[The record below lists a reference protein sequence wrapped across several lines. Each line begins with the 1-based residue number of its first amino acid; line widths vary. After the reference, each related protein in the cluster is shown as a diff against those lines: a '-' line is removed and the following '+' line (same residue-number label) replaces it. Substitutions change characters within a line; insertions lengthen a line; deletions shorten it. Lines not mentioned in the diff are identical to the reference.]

1 MYFDELDK
9 ISESLKGQELAGT
22 QTHLT
27 DVAQNDTFQDRYLNC
42 RCAVGSQ
49 PCFKAK
55 PAAPTLVAAA
65 RRDDKRV
72 HE

>member
-27 DVAQNDTFQDRYLNC
+27 DVAQNDTFQDRY
-42 RCAVGSQ
+42 
-49 PCFKAK
+49 
-55 PAAPTLVAAA
+55 
-65 RRDDKRV
+65 
-72 HE
+72 